1 MIANLSS
8 DGLSVRKT
16 LNEEG
21 REACWELDLAK
32 RGAPCG
38 NVTGCRLLIFR
49 RENFLDRRSVF
60 GYNARS

>member
-21 REACWELDLAK
+21 REAYWELDLAK

-38 NVTGCRLLIFR
+38 A
-49 RENFLDRRSVF
+49 
-60 GYNARS
+60 NADNLWQRHGLSAVDFPP